1 MAETIE
7 AKELQLVSIFGDNY
21 RFEIPEY
28 QRPYAWTTEQTGELL
43 DDLLYALGQAENVRD
58 AAPYFLGSIVI
69 IKNGLQPQAQIVD
82 GQQRITTLTILL
94 CALRELA
101 SEESD
106 RSDTHCYIY
115 APGRES
121 AGIPGHYRLTVRAR
135 DREFFENN
143 IQQMER
149 LSSLL
154 TRPPAN
160 LPDSQRRMFENA
172 RHLFNT
178 LAGHEEKLR
187 KILTQFLAQRC
198 YLVVVS
204 ASDQNS
210 AYRIFSVLNDRG
222 LDLSPTDILK
232 ADIIGA
238 LPENIRSR
246 QTEIWEEIEEG
257 LGRDRFRDLFAHIC
271 MLYMKRR
278 PRRTLQ
284 QEFQDNVLKTEDRA
298 NFIDKML
305 EPYADAYR
313 TVTGASYASTDGS
326 EEVNKYLRYLNQL
339 DNFDWIPP
347 AMAFCRRNQ
356 NPEAF
361 LRFVRDLERLAYTMF
376 IGRANVYRRTSIYAD
391 ILRAIDQKEDLYG
404 VSSPL
409 QLSSKEISDVL
420 SALDGPIG
428 SLTRV
433 RRILLLRLDSL
444 LADRGTRY
452 EYPTISIEH
461 VLPRNPERNSQWLR
475 DFPDEEERTEWT
487 DRLANLVLLSRTMN
501 SSALNH
507 DFERKKREYFQRGGV
522 VTFALTSQVLSETAW
537 TPAVLQRRQ
546 RELINAL
553 KKEWRLDGSSPS
565 PPVHVLKEP
574 IKPAYNVEEI
584 QGEPPRANAEWS
596 SVENERLKKMF
607 AARYSVAELAK
618 YFRRTEGAIE
628 SRLRKLGLD
637 QGVATNS
644 TYDQIKQRLEQG
656 KSVAQVAREQGL
668 VKSEIF
674 SHLERLIEAGEDID
688 LGPMLPV
695 PEKVE
700 EIRRAIEET
709 DGSFLSL
716 VKDIRD
722 DGYSYEEIKLVQLDL
737 QQQDRTTQSG
747 QPAVT
752 DRQSEQSENAPP
764 PTPPAQEAA
773 ENAKQPPP
781 IHHLLKRHFGYDQF
795 LPLQEKIITAV
806 LEEKDALVLMPTG
819 GGKSLCFQLPA
830 MHFEGLTLVV
840 SPLISL
846 MKDQVDALRSNDI
859 PAAFINS
866 TLSRSE
872 IGRVQQQAQKGILK
886 ILYAAP
892 ERLSLPDFQQ
902 FLATLS
908 VSFVAV
914 DEAHCISMW
923 GHEFRPDY
931 RKLGDLRRSLPGV
944 PFLALTATATEQ
956 VRADI
961 VRQLHLQQPQQ
972 FVASF
977 NRPNLSY
984 AVLPKRKNAF
994 TRLAALLQEH
1004 QNEPVIIYRTTRK
1017 DTEYLASLLRDNG
1030 FDAQHYHAGL
1040 EDDERHQTQESF
1052 MQNRTPIIV
1061 ATIAFGMGID
1071 KSNVRLIVHFDLPK
1085 TLEGYYQETGRA
1097 GRDGLPSDCVLF
1109 FSYGD
1114 VPTLERFIRD
1124 IEDENIRRYAQE
1136 KLEQVIEFCELQEC
1150 RRRYLLRYFGEE
1162 WTKENCGGCDFC
1174 RPATEEFDATA
1185 IAQQI
1190 LSAVIDTGER
1200 FGIAHVATV
1209 LRGSRNSIIERLGHD
1224 ALSGYGT
1231 ANAYSVDEIKEIA
1244 GQLVEEGLLRR
1255 NEGES
1260 SILSVTHT
1268 GRRFLRRRTR
1278 LVLTRSARGERK
1290 APSGGRPA
1298 RDIDGAAGGLL
1309 QSLKG
1314 LMRTRSR
1321 REEKEAPADGRMAL
1335 DFDQGL
1341 FEELRDLRRRLAVE
1355 GGVPAYVIFS
1365 DVSLQEMAY
1374 YFPQSRESFLRIFGV
1389 GRRKLEQLGEPFIAA
1404 IRNYARRHGLVERSI
1419 PDSRKRRRRRTVRE
1433 GSTYETT
1440 KQLWEQ
1446 GLAVE
1451 EIAKERNLGMS
1462 TIAGHFERLI
1472 ESGVD
1477 IDLRPMLP
1485 PAEKVAE
1492 IRRALTAAGVSPLSQ
1507 VKELLGDDY
1516 SYFEIR
1522 IVQIFLRQQR
1532 RRPG

>member
-94 CALRELA
+94 CVLRELA

-298 NFIDKML
+298 NFIDKVL

-391 ILRAIDQKEDLYG
+391 ILRAIDQMKDLDG

-433 RRILLLRLDSL
+433 RRTLLLRLDSL

-461 VLPRNPERNSQWLR
+461 VLPRNPERNSQWLI
-475 DFPDEEERTEWT
+475 DFPDEKERAEWT

-522 VTFALTSQVLSETAW
+522 VTFALTTQVLAEDEW

-553 KKEWRLDGSSPS
+553 KKEWRLDGASPS
-565 PPVHVLKEP
+565 PPVHTLKEQN
-574 IKPAYNVEEI
+574 KPTYNVEET
-584 QGEPPRANAEWS
+584 QGESARA
-596 SVENERLKKMF
+596 
-607 AARYSVAELAK
+607 
-618 YFRRTEGAIE
+618 
-628 SRLRKLGLD
+628 
-637 QGVATNS
+637 
-644 TYDQIKQRLEQG
+644 YDQ
-656 KSVAQVAREQGL
+656 
-668 VKSEIF
+668 
-674 SHLERLIEAGEDID
+674 
-688 LGPMLPV
+688 
-695 PEKVE
+695 
-700 EIRRAIEET
+700 T
-709 DGSFLSL
+709 
-716 VKDIRD
+716 
-722 DGYSYEEIKLVQLDL
+722 
-737 QQQDRTTQSG
+737 
-747 QPAVT
+747 
-752 DRQSEQSENAPP
+752 RQS
-764 PTPPAQEAA
+764 
-773 ENAKQPPP
+773 
-781 IHHLLKRHFGYDQF
+781 
-795 LPLQEKIITAV
+795 LQKN
-806 LEEKDALVLMPTG
+806 
-819 GGKSLCFQLPA
+819 
-830 MHFEGLTLVV
+830 LT
-840 SPLISL
+840 S
-846 MKDQVDALRSNDI
+846 
-859 PAAFINS
+859 
-866 TLSRSE
+866 
-872 IGRVQQQAQKGILK
+872 
-886 ILYAAP
+886 
-892 ERLSLPDFQQ
+892 
-902 FLATLS
+902 
-908 VSFVAV
+908 
-914 DEAHCISMW
+914 
-923 GHEFRPDY
+923 
-931 RKLGDLRRSLPGV
+931 
-944 PFLALTATATEQ
+944 
-956 VRADI
+956 
-961 VRQLHLQQPQQ
+961 
-972 FVASF
+972 
-977 NRPNLSY
+977 
-984 AVLPKRKNAF
+984 
-994 TRLAALLQEH
+994 
-1004 QNEPVIIYRTTRK
+1004 
-1017 DTEYLASLLRDNG
+1017 
-1030 FDAQHYHAGL
+1030 
-1040 EDDERHQTQESF
+1040 
-1052 MQNRTPIIV
+1052 
-1061 ATIAFGMGID
+1061 
-1071 KSNVRLIVHFDLPK
+1071 
-1085 TLEGYYQETGRA
+1085 
-1097 GRDGLPSDCVLF
+1097 
-1109 FSYGD
+1109 
-1114 VPTLERFIRD
+1114 
-1124 IEDENIRRYAQE
+1124 
-1136 KLEQVIEFCELQEC
+1136 
-1150 RRRYLLRYFGEE
+1150 
-1162 WTKENCGGCDFC
+1162 
-1174 RPATEEFDATA
+1174 
-1185 IAQQI
+1185 
-1190 LSAVIDTGER
+1190 
-1200 FGIAHVATV
+1200 
-1209 LRGSRNSIIERLGHD
+1209 
-1224 ALSGYGT
+1224 
-1231 ANAYSVDEIKEIA
+1231 
-1244 GQLVEEGLLRR
+1244 
-1255 NEGES
+1255 
-1260 SILSVTHT
+1260 
-1268 GRRFLRRRTR
+1268 
-1278 LVLTRSARGERK
+1278 RGE
-1290 APSGGRPA
+1290 
-1298 RDIDGAAGGLL
+1298 
-1309 QSLKG
+1309 
-1314 LMRTRSR
+1314 
-1321 REEKEAPADGRMAL
+1321 ADRAVL
-1335 DFDQGL
+1335 DFDRGL
-1341 FEELRDLRRRLAVE
+1341 FEKLRGLRSSLAAE
-1355 GGVPAYVIFS
+1355 RGVPLYMIFTNAT
-1365 DVSLQEMAY
+1365 LQQMAY
-1374 YFPQSRESFLRIFGV
+1374 YFPQSRESFSCIVGV
-1389 GRRKLEQLGEPFIAA
+1389 GRAKLEQLGEEFIAV
-1404 IRNYARRHGLVERSI
+1404 IGSYARQHGLVERSI
-1419 PDSRKRRRRRTVRE
+1419 PVPRRSRRQRAVGE
-1433 GSTYETT
+1433 SSTYEETR
-1440 KQLWEQ
+1440 QLLEQ
-1446 GLAVE
+1446 GLSIEQVAQARVLKESTVIKHLEHLVE
-1451 EIAKERNLGMS
+1451 SDL
-1462 TIAGHFERLI
+1462 
-1472 ESGVD
+1472 D
-1477 IDLRPMLP
+1477 IDIRSLLAPDRF
-1485 PAEKVAE
+1485 EE
-1492 IRRALTAAGVSPLSQ
+1492 IRRAFEEADSTLFAP
-1507 VKELLGDDY
+1507 VKELLGDEY
-1516 SYFEIR
+1516 SYDEIR
-1522 IVQIFLRQQR
+1522 MVWIALRR
-1532 RRPG
+1532 EGELPG

>member
-1 MAETIE
+1 MSETIE
-7 AKELQLVSIFGDNY
+7 AKELQLVSIFSDNY
-21 RFEIPEY
+21 RFEIPDY
-28 QRPYAWTTEQTGELL
+28 QRPYAWTTEQTGALL
-43 DDLLYALGQAENVRD
+43 DDLLHAMGDVESVSD
-58 AAPYFLGSIVI
+58 AAPYFLGSIVT

-82 GQQRITTLTILL
+82 GQQRLTTLTILL
-94 CALRELA
+94 CVLRELA
-101 SEESD
+101 SSDSD
-106 RSDTHCYIY
+106 RNDTHDYIY

-121 AGIPGHYRLTVRAR
+121 AGIQGHYRLTVRAR
-135 DREFFENN
+135 DREFFQNN
-143 IQQMER
+143 ILQMGR
-149 LSSLL
+149 LPSLL
-154 TRPPAN
+154 ERPPAN
-160 LPDSQRRMFENA
+160 LPDSQRRMLENA
-172 RHLFNT
+172 HYLYKA
-178 LAGHEEKLR
+178 LAKREEKLR

-232 ADIIGA
+232 SDIIGA

-246 QTEIWEEIEEG
+246 HTAIWEEIEED
-257 LGRDRFRDLFAHIC
+257 LGRDRFSELFAHIR
-271 MLYMKRR
+271 MIFMKRR
-278 PRRTLQ
+278 QRETLQ
-284 QEFQDNVLKTEDRA
+284 EELQNHVLKAVDRID
-298 NFIDKML
+298 FIDTVL
-305 EPYADAYR
+305 EPYAEAYT
-313 TVTGASYASTDGS
+313 TVTGATYEGTGGS
-326 EEVNKYLRYLNQL
+326 GEINNYLRHLEEL

-347 AMAFCRRNQ
+347 AMAFYRRSHRD
-356 NPEAF
+356 PDLF
-361 LRFVRDLERLAYTMF
+361 LRFVRNLERLAYAMF
-376 IGRANVYRRTSIYAD
+376 IVRANVNRRTSRYAAV
-391 ILRAIDQKEDLYG
+391 LRAIDQEEDLYG
-404 VSSPL
+404 FSSPL
-409 QLSSKEISDVL
+409 QLSSKEIADVL
-420 SALDGPIG
+420 RALDGPIYAR
-428 SLTRV
+428 SRV
-433 RRILLLRLDSL
+433 PRPLLLRLDSL
-444 LADRGTRY
+444 LADRGARY
-452 EYPTISIEH
+452 EHSKITIEH

-475 DFPDEEERTEWT
+475 DFPDEEEREEWT
-487 DRLANLVLLSRTMN
+487 DRLANLVLLSRTKN
-501 SSALNH
+501 IRALNY
-507 DFERKKREYFQRGGV
+507 DFVRKKKEYFQRGGV
-522 VTFALTSQVLSETAW
+522 APFALTTQVLAEDEW

-553 KKEWRLDGSSPS
+553 KKEWRLG
-565 PPVHVLKEP
+565 
-574 IKPAYNVEEI
+574 
-584 QGEPPRANAEWS
+584 GETP
-596 SVENERLKKMF
+596 LQ
-607 AARYSVAELAK
+607 
-618 YFRRTEGAIE
+618 
-628 SRLRKLGLD
+628 LRKVSQD
-637 QGVATNS
+637 KDVAANPI
-644 TYDQIKQRLEQG
+644 YEQTRQL
-656 KSVAQVAREQGL
+656 VEQGL
-668 VKSEIF
+668 LLDEVARQRGRSI
-674 SHLERLIEAGEDID
+674 STIVVHLERLLQEGSDID
-688 LGPMLPV
+688 LRPLLP
-695 PEKVE
+695 PDRFEQ
-700 EIRRAIEET
+700 IRSAFKQTGGTTI
-709 DGSFLSL
+709 SA
-716 VKDIRD
+716 VKDILGD
-722 DGYSYEEIKLVQLDL
+722 DYAYEESRVVQLYL
-737 QQQDRTTQSG
+737 QQQDRTTHSG

-752 DRQSEQSENAPP
+752 DRQDAQSANAPP
-764 PTPPAQEAA
+764 PTPPVQEAA
-773 ENAKQPPP
+773 EDAIQPTP

-795 LPLQEKIITAV
+795 LPLQEKIVTAV

-872 IGRVQQQAQKGILK
+872 IGRLQQEAQKGILK

-902 FLATLS
+902 FLDTLN

-984 AVLPKRKNAF
+984 TVLPKQKDAF
-994 TRLAALLQEH
+994 ARLAALLQEH
-1004 QNEPVIIYRTTRK
+1004 KDEPVIIYRTTRK

-1030 FDAQHYHAGL
+1030 FNAQHYHAGL

-1071 KSNVRLIVHFDLPK
+1071 KSNVRLIVHYDLPK

-1162 WTKENCGGCDFC
+1162 WPAENCGGCDFC

-1200 FGIAHVATV
+1200 FGIAHVAAV
-1209 LRGSRNSIIERLGHD
+1209 LRGSRNKIIERLGHD

-1244 GQLVEEGLLRR
+1244 AQLVEEGLLRR

-1268 GRRFLRRRTR
+1268 GRRFLKRRTR

-1314 LMRTRSR
+1314 LMRTRSK
-1321 REEKEAPADGRMAL
+1321 REEIEVPDDDRMTL

-1341 FEELRDLRRRLAVE
+1341 FEELRGLRTRLAAE
-1355 GGVPAYVIFS
+1355 KEVPTYVIFS

-1374 YFPQSRESFLRIFGV
+1374 YFPQSRESFLRISGV

-1419 PDSRKRRRRRTVRE
+1419 PDSRRRRRQRTVRE

-1440 KQLWEQ
+1440 RQLWEQ
-1446 GLAVE
+1446 GLTVE
-1451 EIAKERNLGMS
+1451 KIAKERNLEMS

-1477 IDLRPMLP
+1477 IDLKPMLP
-1485 PAEKVAE
+1485 PAQKVAE

-1532 RRPG
+1532 RRPD

>member
-1 MAETIE
+1 MSETIE
-7 AKELQLVSIFGDNY
+7 AKELQLVSIFSDNY
-21 RFEIPEY
+21 RFEIPDY
-28 QRPYAWTTEQTGELL
+28 QRPYAWTTEQTGALL
-43 DDLLYALGQAENVRD
+43 DDFLHAMGDVESVSE
-58 AAPYFLGSIVI
+58 AAPYFLGSIVT

-82 GQQRITTLTILL
+82 GQQRLTTLTILL
-94 CALRELA
+94 CVLRELA
-101 SEESD
+101 SSDSD
-106 RSDTHCYIY
+106 RGDTHNYIY

-121 AGIPGHYRLTVRAR
+121 AGIQGHYRLTVRER
-135 DREFFENN
+135 DREFFQNN
-143 IQQMER
+143 ILQMGR
-149 LSSLL
+149 LPSLL
-154 TRPPAN
+154 ELPPAN
-160 LPDSQRRMFENA
+160 LPDSQKRMLENA
-172 RHLFNT
+172 RYLYKA
-178 LAGHEEKLR
+178 LAEREEKLR

-232 ADIIGA
+232 SDIIGA

-246 QTEIWEEIEEG
+246 HTEIWEKIEED
-257 LGRDRFRDLFAHIC
+257 LGRDRFSDLFAHIR
-271 MLYMKRR
+271 MIFMKRR
-278 PRRTLQ
+278 QRETLQ
-284 QEFQDNVLKTEDRA
+284 EELQNHVLKAVDRID
-298 NFIDKML
+298 FIDTVL
-305 EPYADAYR
+305 EPYADAYA
-313 TVTGASYASTDGS
+313 TVTGASYEGTGGS
-326 EEVNKYLRYLNQL
+326 EEINDYLRHLEEL

-347 AMAFCRRNQ
+347 AMAVYRRSHRD
-356 NPEAF
+356 PDLF
-361 LRFVRDLERLAYTMF
+361 LHFVRNLERLAYAMF
-376 IGRANVYRRTSIYAD
+376 IMRANVNRRTSRYAAV
-391 ILRAIDQKEDLYG
+391 LRAIDQEEDLYG
-404 VSSPL
+404 FSSPL
-409 QLSSKEISDVL
+409 QLSSKEIADVL
-420 SALDGPIG
+420 RALDGPIY
-428 SLTRV
+428 SRSRV
-433 RRILLLRLDSL
+433 PRPLLLRLDSL
-444 LADRGTRY
+444 LADRGARY
-452 EYPTISIEH
+452 EHSKITIEH

-475 DFPDEEERTEWT
+475 DFPDEEERGEWT
-487 DRLANLVLLSRTMN
+487 DRLANLVLLSRTKN
-501 SSALNH
+501 IRALNY
-507 DFERKKREYFQRGGV
+507 DFVRKKKEYFQRGGV
-522 VTFALTSQVLSETAW
+522 APFALTTQVLAEDEW

-553 KKEWRLDGSSPS
+553 KKEWRLDGASPS
-565 PPVHVLKEP
+565 PPAHVLKEP
-574 IKPAYNVEEI
+574 INPAYTVEEKRR
-584 QGEPPRANAEWS
+584 EHPRAYEKWS
-596 SVENERLKKMF
+596 PEDDERLKEMY
-607 AARYSVAELAK
+607 AAGHGVAKLAK
-618 YFRRTEGAIE
+618 HFERDNGAIR
-628 SRLRKLGLD
+628 SRLKKLGLD
-637 QGVATNS
+637 
-644 TYDQIKQRLEQG
+644 R
-656 KSVAQVAREQGL
+656 SVAANPIYEQTRQLVEQGL
-668 VKSEIF
+668 LLDEVARQRGRSI
-674 SHLERLIEAGEDID
+674 STIVVHLERLIQDGSDID
-688 LGPMLPV
+688 LRPLLP
-695 PEKVE
+695 PDRFEK
-700 EIRRAIEET
+700 IRSAFKQTGGTTI
-709 DGSFLSL
+709 SA
-716 VKDIRD
+716 VKDILGD
-722 DGYSYEEIKLVQLDL
+722 DYAYEESRVVQLHL
-737 QQQDRTTQSG
+737 LQQDRTTRSG

-752 DRQSEQSENAPP
+752 DRQSEQLANAPP
-764 PTPPAQEAA
+764 PTPPVQEAA
-773 ENAKQPPP
+773 EDAIQPTP

-795 LPLQEKIITAV
+795 LPLQEKIVTAV

-846 MKDQVDALRSNDI
+846 MKDQVDALRANNI

-866 TLSRSE
+866 TLSRAE
-872 IGRVQQQAQKGILK
+872 IGRVQQEAQKGILK

-902 FLATLS
+902 FLDTLN
-908 VSFVAV
+908 VSFIAV

-984 AVLPKRKNAF
+984 AVLPKQKDSFA
-994 TRLAALLQEH
+994 RLAALLQEH
-1004 QNEPVIIYRTTRK
+1004 KNEPVIIYRTTRK

-1030 FDAQHYHAGL
+1030 FNAQHYHAGL

-1071 KSNVRLIVHFDLPK
+1071 KSNVRLIVHYDLPK

-1109 FSYGD
+1109 FSYSD

-1162 WTKENCGGCDFC
+1162 WPEENCGGCDFC
-1174 RPATEEFDATA
+1174 RQATEEFDATA
-1185 IAQQI
+1185 IAHQI

-1200 FGIAHVATV
+1200 FGIAHVAAV

-1260 SILSVTHT
+1260 SILAVTHT

-1321 REEKEAPADGRMAL
+1321 HEEKEAPADGRMDL

-1341 FEELRDLRRRLAVE
+1341 FEELRGLRTRLAAE

-1374 YFPQSRESFLRIFGV
+1374 YFPQSRESFLRISGV

-1419 PDSRKRRRRRTVRE
+1419 PDSRRRRRRRTVRE

-1440 KQLWEQ
+1440 RQLWEQ
-1446 GLAVE
+1446 GLTVE
-1451 EIAKERNLGMS
+1451 EIAKERNLEMS
-1462 TIAGHFERLI
+1462 TIAAHFERLI
-1472 ESGVD
+1472 EAGLD

-1485 PAEKVAE
+1485 PAEKVEE
-1492 IRRALTAAGVSPLSQ
+1492 IRRAFEKTGGTLLSTVKGV
-1507 VKELLGDDY
+1507 LGDDY

-1532 RRPG
+1532 RRSG